1 VNQPPFERQSDNG
14 AVTALVYKLDTLVK
28 LLIKD
33 NIQIKKNIY
42 NRCHGY
48 FQHISSF
55 PSYNLCNSLDIRK
68 NNMYY

>member
-33 NIQIKKNIY
+33 NIQIKKKNI
-42 NRCHGY
+42 
-48 FQHISSF
+48 
-55 PSYNLCNSLDIRK
+55 
-68 NNMYY
+68 